1 MGCHGGEPVNA
12 FEYIAN
18 NYVTDETCSIYLGRG
33 LDNGQVC
40 SEMTKCRNC
49 NPGEACFVPDEYL
62 IYGIDEYAHFTG
74 EENMM
79 QEIYQRGPIACGIAV
94 P

>member
-1 MGCHGGEPVNA
+1 M
-12 FEYIAN
+12 AN
-18 NYVTDETCSIYLGRG
+18 NEVTDETCSIYRARG

-40 SEMTKCRNC
+40 SAMNKCRNC
-49 NPGEACFVPDEYL
+49 SPGEACVVPDQYL
-62 IYGIDEYAHFTG
+62 VYGVDQFGAVAG
-74 EENMM
+74 EENMI